1 MGLEILYMY
10 AQSNFKEDFFEFGQ
24 NKFFI
29 KLLRPF
35 VSVNSNCLKFLLF

>member
-1 MGLEILYMY
+1 MGLEILNMY

-24 NKFFI
+24 KIFFI

-35 VSVNSNCLKFLLF
+35 VSDNSNWLKFLLF